1 MEEPR
6 ARRRYHAQ
14 FLDGW
19 SLAEQQVLV
28 EVVAGAQASALRITD
43 ASGELK
49 ATWDAAGLH
58 SDAMQE
64 GGVLHVTHDTA
75 PEATL
80 VVRDPE
86 LERLVLAMC
95 KRVVS
100 LPGGKN
106 RWRFIGL
113 ALAALLALG
122 AGLYYGAPLAA
133 RFVARRIPL
142 EQERVLGAQIEIMLD
157 FSRCKDENAERAL
170 AALATKITHDA
181 SEVYET
187 RLMDSEVPN
196 AFALP
201 GGIVIMTTGLLR
213 LADDESEIAGVLAHE
228 IEHVTQRHVLAGFLR
243 DAVLSAVWALTMGDY
258 AGLMV
263 IDPTT
268 AYRIANL
275 EFSRSDEMEA
285 DAGAVARLHRAGLT
299 HTGLKKFFERI
310 KKEEST
316 GDGPEWL
323 STHPSTDARI
333 ARLKDIQ
340 DVAAPVRVLDADQ
353 LAALKRAC
361 LGGDGAGDTSSGGVD
376 ADAGAPTSIEATRP

>member
-1 MEEPR
+1 MDE
-6 ARRRYHAQ
+6 RRRYHAQ

-28 EVVAGAQASALRITD
+28 EAVDGALRITD
-43 ASGELK
+43 AAGHLK
-49 ATWDAAGLH
+49 GTWDAAGLH

-64 GGVLHVTHDTA
+64 GGVLHVTHDSA
-75 PEATL
+75 QQETL

-86 LERLVLAMC
+86 LERVVLAMC

-113 ALAALLALG
+113 TFASLVALG
-122 AGLYYGAPLAA
+122 AGLYFGAPIAA
-133 RFVARRIPL
+133 RFVARQIPL
-142 EQERVLGAQIEIMLD
+142 EQERALGAQVELFLD
-157 FSRCKDENAERAL
+157 FSRCKDESAQSAL
-170 AALATKITHDA
+170 ETLAKKITHDA

-187 RLMDSEVPN
+187 RLMDSEMPN

-213 LADDESEIAGVLAHE
+213 MADDEAEIAGVLAHE

-285 DAGAVARLHRAGLT
+285 DAGAVKRLHRAGLS
-299 HTGLKKFFERI
+299 HTGLLKFFERI
-310 KKEEST
+310 QHGESSA
-316 GDGPEWL
+316 DGPEWL

-333 ARLKDIQ
+333 ARLKDIE
-340 DVAAPVRVLDADQ
+340 DLASPVRALDADQ
-353 LAALKRAC
+353 LAALKNAC
-361 LGGDGAGDTSSGGVD
+361 LGGDGAGDTSAAD
-376 ADAGAPTSIEATRP
+376 ANADAGVLGGAADAGSATAIED

>member
-1 MEEPR
+1 MEE
-6 ARRRYHAQ
+6 RRRYHAQ

-19 SLAEQQVLV
+19 SLAELQVLV
-28 EVVAGAQASALRITD
+28 EAVDGALRITD
-43 ASGELK
+43 ASGHVK
-49 ATWDAAGLH
+49 GTWDAAGLH

-64 GGVLHVTHDTA
+64 GGVLHVTHDSA
-75 PEATL
+75 QQETL

-95 KRVVS
+95 KRVVA

-106 RWRFIGL
+106 RWRFIGVAFASL
-113 ALAALLALG
+113 VALG
-122 AGLYYGAPLAA
+122 AGLYFGAPIAA
-133 RFVARRIPL
+133 RFVARQIPL
-142 EQERVLGAQIEIMLD
+142 EQERALGAQVELFLD
-157 FSRCKDENAERAL
+157 FSRCKDESAQSALQAL
-170 AALATKITHDA
+170 AKKITHDA

-187 RLMDSEVPN
+187 RLMDSEMPN

-213 LADDESEIAGVLAHE
+213 MADDEAEIAGVLAHE

-285 DAGAVARLHRAGLT
+285 DAGAVKRLHRAGLT
-299 HTGLKKFFERI
+299 HTGLLKFFERI
-310 KKEEST
+310 QHGESAT
-316 GDGPEWL
+316 DGPEWL

-333 ARLKDIQ
+333 ARLKVIEDL
-340 DVAAPVRVLDADQ
+340 ASPVRALDADQ
-353 LAALKRAC
+353 LAALKNAC
-361 LGGDGAGDTSSGGVD
+361 LGGDGAGDTSAVD
-376 ADAGAPTSIEATRP
+376 ANADAGVLGGATDAGSASAIED